1 MNVELPDDIHT
12 VELAVPDAYGV
23 LRGKRVPASAW
34 PAVVKSGLH
43 MASIIY
49 SWTPRC
55 EIRAS
60 DEWLPPERGWPDM
73 HVHPMVDTL
82 RRVSWRPGAA
92 MVLCDVTEE
101 HGSKLAVSPR
111 GALQTVL
118 ERAQA
123 MDFVVNIGF
132 EIEFYLLDAVTKL
145 PRHTDIQCY
154 GIARGTEYEA
164 VLAPMRNHLVDFG
177 IPIEAS
183 NTEYGPGQIEV
194 NVRFG
199 EAMATADNAVLF
211 RNAVKEIAAQH
222 GYLASFMAKIRSGQ
236 SGSGLH
242 LHHSLWREGR
252 NAFADQGVLSDVGRR
267 YLGGMQRH
275 MADFS
280 LLGSPTPNA
289 FKRRQPYSFCP
300 LSASWGIDN
309 RTAGLRVIEG
319 SESSIR
325 IEQRDGSADANPY
338 LIMAAQIA
346 AGLDGVEHNLKP
358 TTAQVGD
365 AYAAPSGPLLPMTVP
380 EAADLLERS
389 GLAAKVF
396 GDKLVSVVCGM
407 ARHEH
412 ELISAEVSEAER
424 ARYLDAF

>member
-1 MNVELPDDIHT
+1 MSGELPEGVHT

-34 PAVVKSGLH
+34 PAVEKSGLH

-55 EIRAS
+55 EIRDS

-73 HVHPMVDTL
+73 HVHPMVETL
-82 RRVSWRPGAA
+82 RRVPWRPGAA

-101 HGSKLAVSPR
+101 DGSDLVVSPR
-111 GALQTVL
+111 GALKTVL
-118 ERAQA
+118 KRAEA
-123 MDFVVNIGF
+123 MGFVVNIGF
-132 EIEFYLLDAVTKL
+132 EIEFYLLDAVTRL
-145 PRHTDIQCY
+145 PRHNDIQCY
-154 GIARGTEYEA
+154 GIARGTEYET
-164 VLAPMRNHLVDFG
+164 VLAPMRNQLMDFG

-194 NVRFG
+194 NVRYG
-199 EAMATADNAVLF
+199 EAMATANNAVLF

-222 GYLASFMAKIRSGQ
+222 GYLASFMAKIRSDQ

-242 LHHSLWREGR
+242 LHHSLWRAGH
-252 NAFADQGVLSDVGRR
+252 NAFAGHGVLSEVGRH
-267 YLGGMQRH
+267 YLGGLQAH

-280 LLGSPTPNA
+280 ICGSPTPNA

-300 LSASWGIDN
+300 LSASWGVDN
-309 RTAGLRVIEG
+309 RTTGLRVIEG
-319 SESSIR
+319 SDSSIR

-346 AGLDGVEHNLKP
+346 AGLDGIENILEP
-358 TTAQVGD
+358 SAPQVGD
-365 AYAAPSGPLLPMTVP
+365 AYAAPSGPLLPTTVP
-380 EAADLLERS
+380 QAAELLEHS
-389 GLAAKVF
+389 ALAAKVF

-412 ELISAEVSEAER
+412 VLINEQVSEAER

>member
-1 MNVELPDDIHT
+1 MSVELPEGVHT

-34 PAVVKSGLH
+34 PAVLESGLH
-43 MASIIY
+43 MSSIIY
-49 SWTPRC
+49 SWTPLC
-55 EIRAS
+55 EIRDA

-73 HVHPMVDTL
+73 HVQPMVDTL
-82 RRVSWRPGAA
+82 RAVPWRPGAA

-101 HGSKLAVSPR
+101 DGSNLEVSPR

-118 ERAQA
+118 ERAEA
-123 MDFVVNIGF
+123 MGFVVKVGF
-132 EIEFYLLDAVTKL
+132 EIEFYLLDAVSKL
-145 PRHTDIQCY
+145 PRHDDIQCY
-154 GIARGTEYEA
+154 GIARGSEYEP
-164 VLAPMRNHLVDFG
+164 VLAPMRNHLVAFG

-183 NTEYGPGQIEV
+183 NAEYGPGQIEI
-194 NVRFG
+194 NVRYG

-222 GYLASFMAKIRSGQ
+222 GYLASFMAKIRGDL

-242 LHHSLWREGR
+242 LHHSLWRDGR
-252 NAFADQGVLSDVGRR
+252 NAFADHGVLSDVGRR
-267 YLGGMQRH
+267 YLGGLQRH

-280 LLGSPTPNA
+280 LFGSPTPNA
-289 FKRRQPYSFCP
+289 FKRRRPYSFCP
-300 LSASWGIDN
+300 LSASWGVDN
-309 RTAGLRVIEG
+309 RTTGLRVIEG
-319 SESSIR
+319 KESSIR

-346 AGLDGVEHNLKP
+346 AGLDGVENNLEP
-358 TTAQVGD
+358 SNPQVGD
-365 AYAAPSGPLLPMTVP
+365 AYAAPSGSLLPTTVP
-380 EAADLLERS
+380 AAADLLACSE
-389 GLAAKVF
+389 LAAKVF
-396 GDKLVSVVCGM
+396 GEKLVTVVCGM

-412 ELISAEVSEAER
+412 ALINAEVSDAER

>member
-1 MNVELPDDIHT
+1 LNAELPDDIHT

-73 HVHPMVDTL
+73 HVRPIVDTL

-92 MVLCDVTEE
+92 MVLCDTTEE
-101 HGSKLAVSPR
+101 DGSKLEVSPR
-111 GALQTVL
+111 AVLETML
-118 ERAQA
+118 ERAEA
-123 MDFVVNIGF
+123 MGFVVKIGF
-132 EIEFYLLDAVTKL
+132 EIEFYLLDAVTRL
-145 PRHTDIQCY
+145 PRHNDIQCY
-154 GIARGTEYEA
+154 GIARGTEYES

-177 IPIEAS
+177 IPVEAS

-211 RNAVKEIAAQH
+211 RNAVREIAAQH
-222 GYLASFMAKIRSGQ
+222 GYLASFMAKIQSDQ

-242 LHHSLWREGR
+242 LHHSLWRGGD
-252 NAFADQGVLSDVGRR
+252 NAFADQGKLSDIGRR

-309 RTAGLRVIEG
+309 RTTGLRVIEG
-319 SESSIR
+319 NESSIR

-346 AGLDGVEHNLKP
+346 AGLDGVENNLKP
-358 TTAQVGD
+358 TAPQVGD

-380 EAADLLERS
+380 EAANLLERS

-412 ELISAEVSEAER
+412 ALISAEVSQVER

>member
-1 MNVELPDDIHT
+1 MNVELPEGVHT

-34 PAVVKSGLH
+34 PAVLKSGLH
-43 MASIIY
+43 MSSVIY

-55 EIRAS
+55 EIRDS

-82 RRVSWRPGAA
+82 RAVPWRPGAA

-101 HGSKLAVSPR
+101 DGSELEVSPR
-111 GALQTVL
+111 RVL
-118 ERAQA
+118 RAVLDRA
-123 MDFVVNIGF
+123 ATMGFVVNVGF
-132 EIEFYLLDAVTKL
+132 EIEFYLLDAVTRL
-145 PRHTDIQCY
+145 PRHDDIQCY
-154 GIARGTEYEA
+154 GMARGAEYEP
-164 VLAPMRNHLVDFG
+164 VLAPIRNQLVEFG

-183 NTEYGPGQIEV
+183 NAEFAPGQFEV
-194 NVRFG
+194 NMRYG

-211 RNAVKEIAAQH
+211 RNSVKEIAAQH
-222 GYLASFMAKIRSGQ
+222 GFLASFMAKIRRGDA
-236 SGSGLH
+236 GSGLH
-242 LHHSLWREGR
+242 LHHSLWHDGR
-252 NAFADQGVLSDVGRR
+252 NAFAQNGVLSDVGGR
-267 YLGGMQRH
+267 YLGGLQRH
-275 MADFS
+275 MAELS

-309 RTAGLRVIEG
+309 RTTGLRVIEG
-319 SESSIR
+319 SDSSIR

-346 AGLDGVEHNLKP
+346 AGLDGIENDLKP
-358 TTAQVGD
+358 TPPQIGD
-365 AYAAPSGPLLPMTVP
+365 AYAAPSGPLLPTTIP
-380 EAADLLERS
+380 AAADLLANSE
-389 GLAAKVF
+389 LAAKVF
-396 GDKLVSVVCGM
+396 GDKLISVVCGV

-412 ELISAEVSEAER
+412 ALINDEVSEIER
-424 ARYLDAF
+424 DRYLDAF